1 MATEYPVSSEY
12 PQGEVADLEKK
23 NSKLGEPGE
32 EITESTVQDA
42 STTDPQ

>member
-1 MATEYPVSSEY
+1 MATEYPEPLY
-12 PQGEVADLEKK
+12 GDNGGDIEKK
-23 NSKLGEPGE
+23 NSKLGEPNE

>member
-1 MATEYPVSSEY
+1 MATEYPISSDY
-12 PQGEVADLEKK
+12 PHDGGDIEKK

-42 STTDPQ
+42 STADPQ